1 MNYIFLTGL
10 FPSEIISEIRK
21 NTLGIQENAANNFQ
35 WNLINGFADNSIACA
50 SIINVP
56 FVGPYPRLYRKPNV
70 EQSKIKNRLTSDA
83 ISLSYLNIRPFK
95 SFEIKR
101 KIIKKINERLI
112 LGQQNVIVIYS
123 ANQAFLDAA
132 IKIKHSYDKVS
143 ICIILPDLPIYMSAK
158 KNLYYKLRGLH
169 KQLLFK
175 RRVNYIDSFVFLTEE
190 MKKTISISNKPY
202 VIVEGMINEEQLNSQ
217 NKFDVNILLKDNE
230 FVVFYAGS
238 LLKKYGI
245 LSLIDAFKILDD
257 PKYKLWICGEG
268 DAKNDIINYSR
279 IDDRVK
285 YWGQVDVETIYK
297 LQSQA
302 NLLINPRSAKDE
314 YTKYSFPSKTLEYLA
329 SGIPVLM
336 NKLPGLTNDYYK
348 FIFFYDE
355 TAVSLAKKIEQIRNL
370 GKEFLFDFGQKARE
384 FVTTYKRPS
393 QQCEKIINMLVN
405 NSSTNKTS
413 KNI

>member
-21 NTLGIQENAANNFQ
+21 NTIGIQENAANNFQ
-35 WNLINGFADNSIACA
+35 WNLINGFADNSIDCV
-50 SIINVP
+50 SIINAP
-56 FVGPYPRLYRKPNV
+56 FVGSYPRLYRKPKV
-70 EQSKIKNRLTSDA
+70 EQCKIKNRLTSDA
-83 ISLSYLNIRPFK
+83 ISLSYINIRPFK
-95 SFEIKR
+95 SLEIKR
-101 KIIKKINERLI
+101 KIIKKIDERLI
-112 LGQQNVIVIYS
+112 LEQQNVIVIYS
-123 ANQAFLDAA
+123 ANQAFIDAA
-132 IKIKHSYDKVS
+132 IQIKHSCDNVS

-158 KNLYYKLRGLH
+158 TNLYYKLRGLH

-190 MKKTISISNKPY
+190 MKNTISIYNKPY
-202 VIVEGMINEEQLNSQ
+202 AIVEGMINEEQLNSQ
-217 NKFDVNILLKDNE
+217 NKYDVNILLRDNE

-245 LSLIDAFKILDD
+245 LSLIDAFKLLDD

-285 YWGQVDVETIYK
+285 YWGQVDLEMIYK

-302 NLLINPRSAKDE
+302 NLLINPRSARDE

-329 SGIPVLM
+329 SGKPVLM
-336 NKLPGLTNDYYK
+336 NKLPGLPKDYYQY
-348 FIFFYDE
+348 IFFYEE
-355 TAVSLAKKIEQIRNL
+355 TAKSLAEKIEQIRNL
-370 GKEFLFDFGQKARE
+370 GKEFLLDFGQKAKE
-384 FVTTYKRPS
+384 FVITNKRPS
-393 QQCEKIINMLVN
+393 QQCEKIISMII
-405 NSSTNKTS
+405 
-413 KNI
+413 KN